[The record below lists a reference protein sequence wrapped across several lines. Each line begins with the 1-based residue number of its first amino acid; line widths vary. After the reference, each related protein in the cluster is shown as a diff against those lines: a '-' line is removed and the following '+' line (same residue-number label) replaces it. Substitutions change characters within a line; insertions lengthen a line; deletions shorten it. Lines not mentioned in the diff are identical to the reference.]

1 MFFWKKFILRT
12 LSYVLVAAVAAFAA
26 IMLWGGSGYSKLS
39 ELEWVINNRFVG
51 QADME
56 QARDAAAEAMVDA
69 LGDRWSYYVSAED
82 YATYEENK
90 NNAYVGIG
98 ITITARQDKT
108 GFDIAEVTPGGSAHE
123 KGILP
128 GDILVAA
135 DGKPVSELTT
145 TQVRDIVRGEEG
157 TSISLGILRE
167 GEKLEFTVERKTIQ
181 VTVSSGKMLENGIG
195 LVRIENF
202 NTNCAKETVAAAKSL
217 LEQGAEK
224 LIFDVRN
231 NPGGYVSEMT
241 KVLDYLLPE
250 GVLFR
255 QEDHNGK
262 TGQIDSDASCVEVP
276 MAVLVNGS
284 SYSAAEF
291 FAAALREYDWTTVVG
306 QKTVGKGYYQNTIKL
321 SDGSAVNLSTGKYF
335 TPKGVNLTEA
345 GGLTPDVEVLVD
357 EETAAHIASQ
367 TLPVAEDPQIQ
378 AAIEALSKNAE

>member
-1 MFFWKKFILRT
+1 MFHWKRFIVRT
-12 LSYVLVAAVAAFAA
+12 LSYVLVAAVSAFAA

-69 LGDRWSYYVSAED
+69 LGDRWSYYVSAEE
-82 YATYEENK
+82 YAAYKENK
-90 NNAYVGIG
+90 DNAYVGVG
-98 ITITARQDKT
+98 ITITEREDET
-108 GFDIAEVTPGGSAHE
+108 GFDIVEVTPGGSAHE
-123 KGILP
+123 QGVLP
-128 GDILVAA
+128 GDILTEA
-135 DGKPVSELTT
+135 DGQPVAEMTT
-145 TQVRDIVRGEEG
+145 SQVRDIVRGNEG
-157 TSISLGILRE
+157 TKISIGVLRN
-167 GEKLEFTVERKTIQ
+167 GEALQFTLERKTIRVAVAKGQ
-181 VTVSSGKMLENGIG
+181 MLEGGIG

-202 NTNCAKETVAAAKSL
+202 NTNCASETIAAAKDL
-217 LEQGAEK
+217 LAQGAEK

-291 FAAALREYDWTTVVG
+291 FAAALREYDWATVVG

-345 GGLTPDVEVLVD
+345 GGLTPDAEVEVD
-357 EETAAHIASQ
+357 EQTAAQIASQ
-367 TLPVAEDPQIQ
+367 TISVTDDPQIQ

>member
-1 MFFWKKFILRT
+1 MFHWKRFIVRT
-12 LSYVLVAAVAAFAA
+12 LSYVLVAAVSAFAA

-82 YATYEENK
+82 YAAYKENK
-90 NNAYVGIG
+90 DNAYVGVG
-98 ITITARQDKT
+98 ITITEREDET
-108 GFDIAEVTPGGSAHE
+108 GFDIVEVTPGGSAHE
-123 KGILP
+123 QGVLP
-128 GDILVAA
+128 GDILTEA
-135 DGKPVSELTT
+135 DGQPVAEMTT
-145 TQVRDIVRGEEG
+145 SQVRDIVRGKEG
-157 TSISLGILRE
+157 TKISIGVLRN
-167 GEKLEFTVERKTIQ
+167 GEALQFTLERKTIRVAVAKGQ
-181 VTVSSGKMLENGIG
+181 MLEGGIG

-202 NTNCAKETVAAAKSL
+202 NTNCASETIAAAKDL
-217 LEQGAEK
+217 LAQGAEK

-231 NPGGYVSEMT
+231 NPGGYVNEMT

-255 QEDHNGK
+255 QEDNNGK
-262 TGQIDSDASCVEVP
+262 TSQIDSDESCLEVP

-291 FAAALREYDWTTVVG
+291 FAAALREYDWATVVG
-306 QKTVGKGYYQNTIKL
+306 QPTVGKGYYQNTIKL